1 MFKCLRVDLFICLS
15 CKRFQEVGHETQP
28 FLCPSFHGRKALN
41 KSVACLPE
49 GSHSFVI
56 GIQAQRRNPHPGLL
70 RFPNHA
76 TKASHETDVSLFL
89 ETIEL
94 QDL

>member
-28 FLCPSFHGRKALN
+28 FLCPSFHGRKAFN

-49 GSHSFVI
+49 GSTCFVI
-56 GIQAQRRNPHPGLL
+56 GIQAQRRSPHLGFL
-70 RFPNHA
+70 RSPNHA
-76 TKASHETDVSLFL
+76 TKAGLNADVSLFL
-89 ETIEL
+89 ETTEL